1 MVWVVSLDMIRTS
14 SVIKDGKFVKSHTD
28 YPVTNKTWKLMGIE
42 LSVYLDSLNLTDP
55 TNSIFENY
63 NDIWNWYLRSPHR
76 NESNLDPWNRFFVC
90 YPPDKTH
97 YQDDLYKYQILTH
110 DNFAVAV
117 YVIVTTVNGERVY
130 CVDIIL

>member
-1 MVWVVSLDMIRTS
+1 MVSLDMIRTA
-14 SVIKDGKFVKSHTD
+14 SVIKDGVFVKSHTD
-28 YPVTNKTWKLMGIE
+28 YPLTNKTWKLMGIE

-110 DNFAVAV
+110 DNFAV
-117 YVIVTTVNGERVY
+117 YVVVTTVNGERVY

>member
-1 MVWVVSLDMIRTS
+1 MVWVISLDMVHTV

-110 DNFAVAV
+110 DNFCVCIV
-117 YVIVTTVNGERVY
+117 VTTVNGMKVY

>member
-1 MVWVVSLDMIRTS
+1 MVWVISLDMVHTA
-14 SVIKDGKFVKSHTD
+14 SVIKDGKLVKSHTD

-90 YPPDKTH
+90 YPPDNTP
-97 YQDDLYKYQILTH
+97 YQDDLCKYQILTH
-110 DNFAVAV
+110 DNFAV
-117 YVIVTTVNGERVY
+117 YVVVTTVNGERVY

>member
-1 MVWVVSLDMIRTS
+1 MMWVVSLDMIRTA
-14 SVIKDGKFVKSHTD
+14 SVIKDGVFVKSHTE
-28 YPVTNKTWKLMGIE
+28 YPVTNKTWKLMEIE

-110 DNFAVAV
+110 DNFAV
-117 YVIVTTVNGERVY
+117 YVVVTTVNGEQVY
-130 CVDIIL
+130 WGSIS

>member
-1 MVWVVSLDMIRTS
+1 MIRTS

>member
-14 SVIKDGKFVKSHTD
+14 SVIKDGALVKSHTD

-76 NESNLDPWNRFFVC
+76 NESNLDPWNRLFVC

-110 DNFAVAV
+110 DNFCVCIV
-117 YVIVTTVNGERVY
+117 VTTVNGMKVY

>member
-14 SVIKDGKFVKSHTD
+14 SVIKDGKFVKSHTE

-42 LSVYLDSLNLTDP
+42 LSVYLDSLNLTDT

-110 DNFAVAV
+110 DNFAV

>member
-1 MVWVVSLDMIRTS
+1 MIRTS
-14 SVIKDGKFVKSHTD
+14 SVIKDGALVKSHTD

-76 NESNLDPWNRFFVC
+76 NESNLDPWNRLFVC
-90 YPPDKTH
+90 YDGEW
-97 YQDDLYKYQILTH
+97 YEGILCGY
-110 DNFAVAV
+110 NI
-117 YVIVTTVNGERVY
+117 VILCVTIVS
-130 CVDIIL
+130 DS

>member
-14 SVIKDGKFVKSHTD
+14 SVIKDGALVKSHTD
-28 YPVTNKTWKLMGIE
+28 YPVTNKTWKLMEIE

-63 NDIWNWYLRSPHR
+63 NDIWSWYLRSPNR
-76 NESNLDPWNRFFVC
+76 NESNLDPWNRFFVF
-90 YPPDKTH
+90 YPPEKIPS
-97 YQDDLYKYQILTH
+97 QAALYKYQILTH